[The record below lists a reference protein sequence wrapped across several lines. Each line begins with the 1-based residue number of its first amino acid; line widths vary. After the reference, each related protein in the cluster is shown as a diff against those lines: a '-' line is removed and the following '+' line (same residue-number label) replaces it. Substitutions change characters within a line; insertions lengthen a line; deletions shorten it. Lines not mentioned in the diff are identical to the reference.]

1 MGRKFTPLLERG
13 RLVPRRKSR
22 TTSGNGTRHLL
33 PSPINSQPNR
43 PRFPATSSAR
53 LPPLPSGQHLSDS
66 FYSIRRLDIHPS
78 RPRSPIFAAR
88 RRTNP
93 IEKNNKIIK
102 SKREQTN
109 QRLSVVEKLVL
120 ASNFPSCVSI
130 ILVSE
135 FVYM

>member
-1 MGRKFTPLLERG
+1 MGRKFIPLLERG

-102 SKREQTN
+102 SKRGIKGYA
-109 QRLSVVEKLVL
+109 SVVEKLVL

-135 FVYM
+135 FVYV

>member
-43 PRFPATSSAR
+43 PRFPASSSAR

-102 SKREQTN
+102 SKRGIKGYA
-109 QRLSVVEKLVL
+109 SVVEKLVL

-135 FVYM
+135 FVYV

>member
-13 RLVPRRKSR
+13 KLVPRRKSR

-78 RPRSPIFAAR
+78 RPRSPIFATR

-102 SKREQTN
+102 SKRGIKGYA
-109 QRLSVVEKLVL
+109 SVVEKLVL

-135 FVYM
+135 FVYV

>member
-1 MGRKFTPLLERG
+1 MGRKFTQLLERG

-102 SKREQTN
+102 SKRGIKGYA
-109 QRLSVVEKLVL
+109 SVVEKLVL

-135 FVYM
+135 FVYV

>member
-53 LPPLPSGQHLSDS
+53 LAPLPSGQHLSDS

-102 SKREQTN
+102 SKRGIKGYA
-109 QRLSVVEKLVL
+109 SVVEKLVL

-135 FVYM
+135 FVYV